1 MGGGGLL
8 SFFYLRFFHFVFV
21 CFFFW
26 GPLFLLKLVPIS
38 SETIML
44 FSRQLVAAKRPKR
57 RCIRGRFHSRT
68 CEEQQRIGLRFQKK
82 RRRRRNNRERD
93 VQVTGRGT
101 NLE

>member
-1 MGGGGLL
+1 MGGVLL
-8 SFFYLRFFHFVFV
+8 IFFYLRIFFLLFLFG
-21 CFFFW
+21 FFSW
-26 GPLFLLKLVPIS
+26 LLFLLKLVPIS

-57 RCIRGRFHSRT
+57 RCIWGRFHSRI

-93 VQVTGRGT
+93 VQVTGRET
-101 NLE
+101 NIQ

>member
-1 MGGGGLL
+1 
-8 SFFYLRFFHFVFV
+8 
-21 CFFFW
+21 
-26 GPLFLLKLVPIS
+26 VPIS

-57 RCIRGRFHSRT
+57 RCIWGRFHSRI

-93 VQVTGRGT
+93 VQVTGRET
-101 NLE
+101 NIQ

>member
-1 MGGGGLL
+1 
-8 SFFYLRFFHFVFV
+8 
-21 CFFFW
+21 
-26 GPLFLLKLVPIS
+26 VPIS

-57 RCIRGRFHSRT
+57 RSIWGRSHSRT
-68 CEEQQRIGLRFQKK
+68 CEGQQRIGLRFQKK

-93 VQVTGRGT
+93 AQVTGRET